1 MAGNSDRPPAPPPA
15 GWFADPA
22 GSPYLRW
29 WDGAGWTD
37 NFIDARTGA
46 PPAELAPAATPRGAI
61 AVGSASVDDSADFES
76 STETDDRVSGT
87 PVSAVPLAATPVSAA
102 PLAATPPTATSS
114 DGAPASAVS
123 AVSADAQ
130 SSETPPLTR
139 REARARERLAEE
151 ARVNAGVI
159 PPLVEPGQPR
169 AAVTAPAHPAQP
181 AQSSPAPS
189 AVVPE
194 AEELLAQPVSAA
206 RTVDSLGEV
215 SDPDAVAAPE
225 EIVAADSVHEDA
237 VPPAGAASTASAA
250 GAVSS
255 VGTIG
260 IPTPDLPET
269 EHPPAPGAVDSP
281 ARAIPLPGSTVPAP
295 SFADFVTGPGPIAP
309 VATPANA
316 WAATPAPSTSP
327 SGAAGF
333 PFALD
338 DGPGGSPMGRRTTA
352 PMAAELPDAG
362 VTTWAVWLFAA
373 LPVLHLALVWLVF
386 GMLRPSDAGILR
398 WVVLLGPI
406 IVYLVLAGLD
416 RAMLVRD
423 GRRDAAPV
431 AYAIVPPLYLA
442 IRVVRMGVAAV
453 PPLLVWVVL
462 QAAVIA
468 ALAFALP
475 QVWSALLGA

>member
-1 MAGNSDRPPAPPPA
+1 VAGNSDRPPAPPPA

-46 PPAELAPAATPRGAI
+46 PPAELAPAAAPRGAI
-61 AVGSASVDDSADFES
+61 AVGSASVEDSAGGDTESVVS
-76 STETDDRVSGT
+76 STETETKTETQTEPGDRAS
-87 PVSAVPLAATPVSAA
+87 ATPSSAA
-102 PLAATPPTATSS
+102 
-114 DGAPASAVS
+114 
-123 AVSADAQ
+123 SADPQ
-130 SSETPPLTR
+130 SSEAPPLTR

-151 ARVNAGVI
+151 ARANAGAI
-159 PPLVEPGQPR
+159 PPLVEPGQPQ
-169 AAVTAPAHPAQP
+169 AAVPAPAPLAQP
-181 AQSSPAPS
+181 AQSPPALP

-225 EIVAADSVHEDA
+225 EIVASDSVREDA
-237 VPPAGAASTASAA
+237 EPPVGAVGAVDPASTAGTA
-250 GAVSS
+250 GTVSS

-269 EHPPAPGAVDSP
+269 EHPPGLGAVGTP
-281 ARAIPLPGSTVPAP
+281 ARAIPLPGSTVSAP
-295 SFADFVTGPGPIAP
+295 SFADVVTGPAPVAP

-316 WAATPAPSTSP
+316 WAAIPTPTTASPSQSPGTPP
-327 SGAAGF
+327 SGAGGF
-333 PFALD
+333 PLALH
-338 DGPGGSPMGRRTTA
+338 DGAPGSSASDRARTAAVAAQRPGSG
-352 PMAAELPDAG
+352 LS
-362 VTTWAVWLFAA
+362 TWAVWLFAA
-373 LPVLHLALVWLVF
+373 LPVLHGALAWVVF
-386 GMLRPSDAGILR
+386 GLLEPSDVGILR
-398 WVVLLGPI
+398 WVVLVGPI
-406 IVYLVLAGLD
+406 LLYLVLAGLD
-416 RAMLVRD
+416 RAVLVRNGQLD
-423 GRRDAAPV
+423 VAPI

-442 IRVVRMGVAAV
+442 IRVVRMGVAALA
-453 PPLLVWVVL
+453 PLLVWVVL

-475 QVWSALLGA
+475 QVWSALLGG